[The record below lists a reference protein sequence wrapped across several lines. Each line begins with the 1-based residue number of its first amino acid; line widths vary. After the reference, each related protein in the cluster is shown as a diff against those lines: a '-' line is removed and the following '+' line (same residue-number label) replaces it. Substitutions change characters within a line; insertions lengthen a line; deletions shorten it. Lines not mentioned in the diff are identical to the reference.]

1 MSANQQSPWERLD
14 AAATDRLIERLLM
27 GVGLAGIVAV
37 VAVAVWLYSGVG
49 FGHWFGYVVAVLVAA
64 GLASIRIGGDR
75 HRPFGDSAG
84 SVPLWRAGVDWRLDF
99 YRPVLVGQTVAR
111 NANFGC

>member
-64 GLASIRIGGDR
+64 GLASIRIGGIGIGLLVTALAAFL
-75 HRPFGDSAG
+75 FG
-84 SVPLWRAGVDWRLDF
+84 
-99 YRPVLVGQTVAR
+99 VLGLIGGLIFTVLFLLAR
-111 NANFGC
+111 R